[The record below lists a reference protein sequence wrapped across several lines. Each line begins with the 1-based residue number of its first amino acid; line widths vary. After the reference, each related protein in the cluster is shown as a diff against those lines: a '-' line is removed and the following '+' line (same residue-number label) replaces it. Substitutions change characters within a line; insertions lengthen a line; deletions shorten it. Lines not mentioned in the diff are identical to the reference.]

1 MRTLYDKRKPD
12 ELHIPPYTNN
22 RPTVIA
28 VDFDGTLCE
37 KDYPKIGSPKTWLIN
52 ALSNLQKRGAFIV
65 LWTCREGVLLDN
77 ALRFLEGVGFT
88 PDAVNTNAPF
98 LIEKFGND
106 CRKVGADFY
115 IDDKSYFIKEVGNG

>member
-1 MRTLYDKRKPD
+1 MRTLWDKRKND
-12 ELHIPPYTNN
+12 VLDIPPYTGD

-37 KDYPKIGSPKTWLIN
+37 RSFPDIGAPKLWLIN
-52 ALSNLQKRGAFIV
+52 CLGNLQKRGAFVV

-77 ALRFLEGVGFT
+77 ALRFLEVYGFF
-88 PDAVNTNAPF
+88 PDAVNANAPF

-106 CRKVGADFY
+106 CRKVGADYY
-115 IDDKSYFIKEVGNG
+115 IDDKAYFIRR

>member
-1 MRTLYDKRKPD
+1 MRTLWDKKD
-12 ELHIPPYTNN
+12 DTELDIPPYTHD

-37 KDYPKIGSPKTWLIN
+37 KKYPQIGAPKTWLIN
-52 ALSNLQKRGAFIV
+52 ALGNLQKRGAFVV

-77 ALRFLEGVGFT
+77 ALRFLEGLGFT
-88 PDAVNTNAPF
+88 PDAVNSNAPF
-98 LIEKFGND
+98 LIEKYGSD

-115 IDDKSYFIKEVGNG
+115 IDDKSYFVRR